1 MIYATMC
8 IGKKWIDKYKDT
20 INDFA
25 KSNIVHVLTDDVNS
39 FDNGI
44 IHKYNRDVFSYYEK
58 IPFTLNLVKKYNER
72 ITYIDVDMIGKTDLN
87 IVNTFDEVSLYT
99 QVIYQLD
106 EDNNVTHFFTELE
119 RKTQETL
126 LTKIGH
132 NGILTFYIPE
142 ALISFPKMDS
152 IDDIIN
158 DSKILQ
164 NIIENT
170 YHSKTKTRKRLNEYK
185 EFGIGYTEGWGLTS
199 ICVKYDI
206 PVKDCN
212 WRKRILL

>member
-1 MIYATMC
+1 MNNFYISKDIMVFALYPFFFNRVITILFDPLIKAT
-8 IGKKWIDKYKDT
+8 
-20 INDFA
+20 
-25 KSNIVHVLTDDVNS
+25 
-39 FDNGI
+39 
-44 IHKYNRDVFSYYEK
+44 
-58 IPFTLNLVKKYNER
+58 ER

-87 IVNTFDEVSLYT
+87 IVNTFDEISLYT

-106 EDNNVTHFFTELE
+106 EDNNVTHFFTDLE

-126 LTKIGH
+126 LSKIGH
-132 NGILTFYIPE
+132 DGILTFYIPE
-142 ALISFPKMDS
+142 ALISFPKMDL